1 MDTGR
6 NERIKLTAS
15 TLTKLSSVS
24 ILIGIFM
31 PLSAWMFAL
40 PEGASVGIGTLV
52 LSGALWIAVGAILF
66 KLGMRL
72 LRELR

>member
-24 ILIGIFM
+24 ILIG
-31 PLSAWMFAL
+31 MFAL
-40 PEGASVGIGTLV
+40 QEGASVGIGTLV